1 MSDFKYKPNTIAW
14 IELRKAC
21 AERLDAIPSSVIR
34 EALPELLDEVEQLER
49 EHMDYVG
56 NSLVNLHKLA
66 ESFRAQVHDAEEKR
80 DRAQQ
85 ELRHVQLELERVE
98 GALAKIESQLSTAL
112 QKSRK

>member
-14 IELRKAC
+14 IELRKVC
-21 AERLDAIPSSVIR
+21 AERLDTIPSSVIR
-34 EALPELLDEVEQLER
+34 EALPELLDEVEQLEH

-56 NSLVNLHKLA
+56 NSLVNLSKLA
-66 ESFRAQVHDAEEKR
+66 ENFRAQVRDAEEKR

-98 GALAKIESQLSTAL
+98 SALAKIESQLSAAL
-112 QKSRK
+112 TRGK